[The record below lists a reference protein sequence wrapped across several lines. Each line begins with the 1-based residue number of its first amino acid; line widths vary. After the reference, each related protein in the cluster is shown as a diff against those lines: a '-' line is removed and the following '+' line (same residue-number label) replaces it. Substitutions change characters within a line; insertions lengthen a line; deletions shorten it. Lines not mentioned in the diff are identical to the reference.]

1 MGVTI
6 EEGPMDGPDMII
18 PANEAS
24 PKRKFGEHIS
34 HIVKAFTTR
43 EGLVGS
49 YDYAFLFTP
58 NIPFVSRPK
67 RRAPFFGLQDRM
79 PVVLALLLGF
89 QHG

>member
-49 YDYAFLFTP
+49 YDYGECPCMKNA
-58 NIPFVSRPK
+58 
-67 RRAPFFGLQDRM
+67 G
-79 PVVLALLLGF
+79 
-89 QHG
+89 